1 MMTKCQDWHAEDIKA
16 AVRKSGTTIS
26 QLSRDAGLAEST
38 LRNVFR
44 YHWPK
49 GERIIAAALKLEPQT
64 IWPTRY
70 GVSEQKDVA

>member
-16 AVRKSGTTIS
+16 EVRKRGKTIS
-26 QLSRDAGLAEST
+26 QLSRDSGLAEST

-49 GERIIAAALKLEPQT
+49 GERIIAGALGVTPED
-64 IWPTRY
+64 IWPSRY
-70 GVSEQKDVA
+70 GVQQRKEVA

>member
-1 MMTKCQDWHAEDIKA
+1 MMTKSQDWHAEDIKA
-16 AVRKSGTTIS
+16 EVRKLGTTIS
-26 QLSRDAGLAEST
+26 QLSRDNGLADST

-49 GERIIAAALKLEPQT
+49 GELIIAGALGLTPQT

-70 GVSEQKDVA
+70 NQTEKKDMT

>member
-1 MMTKCQDWHAEDIKA
+1 MMTNCQDWHAEDVKA

-26 QLSRDAGLAEST
+26 QLSRDNGLAEST

-44 YHWPK
+44 SHWPK
-49 GERIIAAALKLEPQT
+49 GERIIAAALGMEPQN

-70 GVSEQKDVA
+70 SSIAQKDVA